1 MQLVKGLDNSP
12 TVMDPVNAQLFGV
25 PEAPMKKQ
33 RPSALNLARFCT
45 LAQK

>member
-1 MQLVKGLDNSP
+1 MHLGKGLDSP
-12 TVMDPVNAQLFGV
+12 PIVMDPVHAQLFGV

-33 RPSALNLARFCT
+33 RPGALNLERFCT